1 MVQAVSG
8 YSAGYYEKE
17 EDHTLRNILLTTA
30 VAALACY
37 GAGKYNLNKNTSIF
51 DNVKAENM
59 KKIGLFDD
67 AAEAAKKIGKN
78 ADDVKELNFFGR
90 FANMVDSWF
99 DWGNYAKKAQAPKNN
114 APSPS
119 AAPAAKK
126 GKAKNPAN
134 QHAQKPVAPQQ
145 PAPELDEVSKYQAAL
160 KTQQTQINEEAQKID
175 DEIAALTKKQATL
188 NTEGKKTGDEVWDK
202 TQKALNEANAKK
214 TALTAQQQSINIAA
228 KRQELDKARA
238 ELDDLYIKA
247 VTSKNADD
255 VKKYNEALAKYK
267 TEHTAYAAMKD
278 SQTDVKWKTLNQQ
291 QLGQV
296 EEAIVRKIQAGKTLS
311 PQEIAFINA
320 SHNEKSVFANVA
332 YRDGKV
338 VTETFGGTN
347 TKAIHKAGTVDELDI
362 TNLPTGTISRSEFD
376 KAALATVAGNSY
388 REKVKE
394 APHLLRATH
403 TGGDSSIQAV
413 STRFNDTYTGYQ
425 TQIRDGRIWL
435 QGGETYKEGQFVDMA
450 TLNALE
456 TNLRADFST
465 YRLPSGYNFLTLTA
479 A

>member
-30 VAALACY
+30 VAALVCY
-37 GAGKYNLNKNTSIF
+37 GAGQRNLNKNTSIF
-51 DNVKAENM
+51 DDVNAENM
-59 KKIGLFDD
+59 KKIGLFDND
-67 AAEAAKKIGKN
+67 AEVAKKLHKK
-78 ADDVKELNFFGR
+78 ADDVKDLNFFGR

-99 DWGNYAKKAQAPKNN
+99 DLGNYAKKAQAPKNN
-114 APSPS
+114 ASSPS

-126 GKAKNPAN
+126 REAKNPAN
-134 QHAQKPVAPQQ
+134 QQAQKPVAPQQ

-160 KTQQTQINEEAQKID
+160 KTQQTKINEEAQKID
-175 DEIAALTKKQATL
+175 DEIAALTKKRATL
-188 NTEGKKTGDEVWDK
+188 KTEGKEKGDEVWDK
-202 TQKALNEANAKK
+202 TQKALDEAKAKK

-255 VKKYNEALAKYK
+255 VKKYNEALAKYN
-267 TEHTAYAAMKD
+267 TEHAAYSAMKAA
-278 SQTDVKWKTLNQQ
+278 QTDAKWTTLNQQ

-320 SHNEKSVFANVA
+320 SHNDKSVFANVS
-332 YRDGKV
+332 YRDGKL

-347 TKAIHKAGTVDELDI
+347 TKTLHKAGTVDELYI
-362 TNLPTGTISRSEFD
+362 TKLPTDTITRTEFD
-376 KAALATVAGNSY
+376 KAGLADVAKESY
-388 REKVKE
+388 RAQVKG
-394 APHLLRATH
+394 AKNLLRATH

-456 TNLRADFST
+456 TNLRKDFST